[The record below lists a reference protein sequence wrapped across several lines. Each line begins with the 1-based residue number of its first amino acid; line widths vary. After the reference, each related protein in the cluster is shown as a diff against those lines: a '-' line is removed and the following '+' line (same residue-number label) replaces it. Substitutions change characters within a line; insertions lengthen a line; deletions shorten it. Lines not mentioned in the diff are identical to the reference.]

1 MHSTP
6 FCYKTLSPP
15 PRLRHS
21 RASQRWTEASTPV
34 SQNKPFLPRVISQG
48 FLSRRLKESL
58 ANTVS
63 ILLPGAWADL
73 AKFLTFVC
81 KSMCPQPAYMVLVC
95 RREGRK
101 RVASSVCESKSPQ
114 RISVEGQFFAVES
127 NKGGLLVPHMAD
139 GMSSGNTQQ
148 GRRNGNREGQCLVP
162 GGVGVWDS
170 WIPSSCRSA
179 NTLLRENSKGRL
191 VTGLCVCARVH
202 VQGIVVSHP

>member
-1 MHSTP
+1 MGSWVTRGVSWDLP
-6 FCYKTLSPP
+6 LLSGCLTGSSLALHALLLQDSPPP

-81 KSMCPQPAYMVLVC
+81 KSVCPQPAYMVLLC

-127 NKGGLLVPHMAD
+127 N
-139 GMSSGNTQQ
+139 
-148 GRRNGNREGQCLVP
+148 
-162 GGVGVWDS
+162 
-170 WIPSSCRSA
+170 
-179 NTLLRENSKGRL
+179 
-191 VTGLCVCARVH
+191 
-202 VQGIVVSHP
+202 